1 MLLEYLHTEFLK
13 DVDNDKVIPF
23 RENMIETTI
32 PKKYYL
38 DAGIE
43 EDL

>member
-1 MLLEYLHTEFLK
+1 
-13 DVDNDKVIPF
+13 
-23 RENMIETTI
+23 MIETTI

-43 EDL
+43 EDLWGRPSDTWEHKRPICSSDFTR